1 MELVW
6 GGAGVGTRMILA
18 PTAHHRPGRRWRC
31 PAAGASGVL
40 GGDGVREE
48 GRGRGRERGVP
59 LWARVS
65 HSDSHSTITFSQRLA
80 LCSRRREW
88 RARGGAVRAQGQGG
102 SAGRQESAWHPLRQA
117 YLAGGLHCAG
127 LRTRRARVWGPPSA
141 GTRAAGRPHGGRQ
154 PHASARPPPMTH
166 MYPPARAAAAGAACV
181 LPVWAPWGSGEPPL
195 LVWQP
200 RAACGRR
207 ACMCFRPE
215 SGQDRGA
222 PWRCLHMQRM
232 ARPCTRTG
240 PVTRVGADAHM
251 RSCILMG
258 AGRHS
263 FLVRLAGWPSV
274 CCALVAV
281 AWAAAGMAGR
291 QARGSQQSAA
301 ACAQKD
307 VLHARV
313 RAMRAYEPG
322 LHRLPGYGV
331 QSRGAARAAAGG
343 WQPGQSPMRARA
355 GSPSSARVGGWAGVR
370 QG

>member
-1 MELVW
+1 
-6 GGAGVGTRMILA
+6 MILA

-141 GTRAAGRPHGGRQ
+141 GTRAAGRPHGGAPAACQRPPASYDSYVPGRACCSGWSSLCSPGLGAVGQ
-154 PHASARPPPMTH
+154 RRASAARLAAQGCLWPPSLH
-166 MYPPARAAAAGAACV
+166 V
-181 LPVWAPWGSGEPPL
+181 LS
-195 LVWQP
+195 
-200 RAACGRR
+200 
-207 ACMCFRPE
+207 PE

-251 RSCILMG
+251 RSFILMG
-258 AGRHS
+258 AAGWHS

-331 QSRGAARAAAGG
+331 QSRGAARAAAAG